1 MPAVATDQGRAA
13 VRSQWKMPSVEMA
26 DEVLFYSDRNDA
38 RGEPAI
44 ISRVNSRTVNIVNL
58 TSRAEYTGIRHR
70 DDPDVIENIEL
81 IRSTGGVWGESSKM
95 KELAAIR
102 KAVEDMAT
110 EVGEAKRMARE
121 ALDACKRRGSS
132 G

>member
-1 MPAVATDQGRAA
+1 MPAVATEQNQASVRA
-13 VRSQWKMPSVEMA
+13 QWKMPSVQMA
-26 DEVLFYSDRNDA
+26 DEVLFFSDRNDE

-70 DDPDVIENIEL
+70 DDPDVSENVEL
-81 IRSTGGVWGESSKM
+81 IRSTGGVWGESNKM
-95 KELAAIR
+95 KELKAIR
-102 KAVEDMAT
+102 KAVEDLAT
-110 EVGEAKRMARE
+110 EVGEAKRMAKE
-121 ALDACKRRGSS
+121 ALEASRKRS